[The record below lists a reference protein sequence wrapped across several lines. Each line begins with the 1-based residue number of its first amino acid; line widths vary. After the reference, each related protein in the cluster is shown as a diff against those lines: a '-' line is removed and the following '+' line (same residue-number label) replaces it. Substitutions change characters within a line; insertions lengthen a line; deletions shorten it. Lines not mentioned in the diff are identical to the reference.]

1 MKRTSSSCLGC
12 FGLIVLCL
20 PLAGWADGPPPAQ
33 PTAPGETY
41 VVKKGDTLW
50 GIAKGL
56 LSDPVLWPRIWEQ
69 NPFITDPN
77 RIFPGDTLAVPG
89 SQAVPTEPA
98 PVATAPVPEPPKE
111 VQAEVKA
118 PPPTPVAPPAPPAPA
133 EVRQVEIP
141 PVPPASERAIACSP
155 VVVGERSADAAG
167 VGSILLSEDDH
178 ELVSQENQLAVGLD
192 PGRRA
197 AVGDKLAVIRPGI
210 RVVHPRARQSLGR
223 ILYTL
228 GIIEVTGVRDRTVQ
242 GRVVFGC
249 DPIRPG
255 DRVTPFVLAP
265 FPEDK
270 IAQPTQRSV
279 EGTILES
286 ARPTDLLGLQQ
297 LIFLDAGTGRGI
309 GPGDVFAV
317 YRPNPSV
324 VSPATGQEF
333 QIPPDRLGEA
343 VVLRVTEGTAT
354 AVITASRKEIQQGDR
369 VVLSRQIQP

>member
-89 SQAVPTEPA
+89 SEAVPTEPA
-98 PVATAPVPEPPKE
+98 PVATAPVPEPSKE

-118 PPPTPVAPPAPPAPA
+118 PPPTPVAPPAPPAPP

-210 RVVHPRARQSLGR
+210 RVVHPRVRQSLGR

-242 GRVVFGC
+242 GRVVYGC
-249 DPIRPG
+249 DPISPG

-279 EGTILES
+279 E
-286 ARPTDLLGLQQ
+286 
-297 LIFLDAGTGRGI
+297 
-309 GPGDVFAV
+309 
-317 YRPNPSV
+317 
-324 VSPATGQEF
+324 
-333 QIPPDRLGEA
+333 
-343 VVLRVTEGTAT
+343 
-354 AVITASRKEIQQGDR
+354 
-369 VVLSRQIQP
+369 

>member
-20 PLAGWADGPPPAQ
+20 PLTVWADEPPPAQ
-33 PTAPGETY
+33 PTTPGETY
-41 VVKKGDTLW
+41 VVRKGDTLW

-77 RIFPGDTLAVPG
+77 RIYPGDTLAVPG
-89 SQAVPTEPA
+89 PEAEPAPA

-118 PPPTPVAPPAPPAPA
+118 PPTPVAPPAPPAPP
-133 EVRQVEIP
+133 EVPEVEIP
-141 PVPPASERAIACSP
+141 PVPPASQRAIACSP
-155 VVVGERSADAAG
+155 VVVGEGSADAAG
-167 VGSILLSEDDH
+167 VGSILLSKDNR
-178 ELVSQENQLAVGLD
+178 ELVSQEDRLAVGLD
-192 PGRRA
+192 PGRRT

-210 RVVHPRARQSLGR
+210 RVVDPRARQSLGR

-228 GIIEVTGVRDRTVQ
+228 GVIEVTAVRDQTVQ
-242 GRVVFGC
+242 VRVVYGC
-249 DPIRPG
+249 DPISPG

-286 ARPTDLLGLQQ
+286 ARPVDLLGLQQ
-297 LIFLDAGTGRGI
+297 LIFLDAGKVQGI

-324 VSPATGQEF
+324 VSPATRQEF
-333 QIPPDRLGEA
+333 QIPPSRLGEA

-354 AVITASRKEIQQGDR
+354 AVITASDQEIQLGDR